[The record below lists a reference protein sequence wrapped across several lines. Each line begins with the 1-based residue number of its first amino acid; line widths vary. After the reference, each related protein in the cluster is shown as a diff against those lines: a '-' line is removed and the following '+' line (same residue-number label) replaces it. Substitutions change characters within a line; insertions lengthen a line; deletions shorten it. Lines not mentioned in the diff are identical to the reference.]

1 MRNVLMRTSRGAL
14 VGVLL
19 SAQVTV
25 SAQDGS
31 TDTAPVAALEVITVT
46 AQKRTQSSQAVPI
59 GIAALT
65 GDSMEESG
73 VSDVFDVAIRVPSL
87 GVQNTQKPLNT
98 QFRVRGIGNF
108 GNIPNFEPAV
118 AYFSDGAFRSRSGLG
133 VGDLVDLDRV
143 EILKGPQSTLYG
155 KNSTA
160 GVIAVYTR
168 EPGRE
173 LHVSGELGA
182 SNVKGAEYAATW
194 VAKGA
199 LSGPVSD
206 SLRLG
211 ASAAYYDQDFTME
224 DPRTGEGTNET
235 QRYAVRGQAV
245 FEPSDAFTVR
255 LIAAHSEMPDSKGNN
270 EPDMFYGN
278 APAAINEAFGDS
290 CPDNDPM
297 NRRVCRN
304 YAAEVTFDASEATL
318 IATYRFAKDYELT
331 SLTSWDEY
339 ELTQGS
345 DADQLN
351 ISLLDFNDRQ
361 AGDAFQQELRIAS
374 PATGA
379 LQWIAGAFYY
389 DSSSE
394 RGGWDGHSTF
404 VLGSEAPLI
413 PLAPGLPFGEPGDSG
428 DLMSKNDTEYLGV
441 FAQAT
446 CNMTE
451 RFLVTAGARWQTERK
466 DTTVTHSL
474 NHSTPTL
481 ISLALLPDTV
491 DADLSRETDAV
502 TWSLTPQYFFADDVM
517 GYLTASHGFKSGGF
531 NGDWGR
537 ALPEQR
543 EFADEEVDHYEL
555 GLKTRFANDR
565 VQLNA
570 AAFYSDFTNYQEAGF
585 IALQFLVTNAPAVTS
600 QGVEIDL
607 IAQLTDTLVA
617 ELNGTYARTE
627 YDDFTEGLC
636 YPGRTPT
643 NAATRSC
650 DLSGA
655 TLANAPELKL
665 HASLAYDRPT
675 SFGGFYAR
683 TDYSWSDD
691 YFTNVNH
698 DPRHVQ
704 NAFGLLDARVGLSI
718 GDWDLSVWGENLTDE
733 AYVYQSA
740 VTNLFGSDPAYQAF
754 LAPGVSYGATARYR
768 F

>member
-1 MRNVLMRTSRGAL
+1 MRSALMRTLCGVL

-19 SAQVTV
+19 SAQLTIA
-25 SAQDGS
+25 AQDES
-31 TDTAPVAALEVITVT
+31 TGTAPVAALEVITVT
-46 AQKRTQSSQAVPI
+46 AQKRRQSLQEVPI
-59 GIAALT
+59 AIAALT
-65 GDSMEESG
+65 GDSMEQSG

-87 GVQNTQKPLNT
+87 GVQSNQKPLNT
-98 QFRVRGIGNF
+98 QFRLRGIGNY
-108 GNIPNFEPAV
+108 GNIPNFEPSV

-133 VGDLVDLDRV
+133 GGDLVDLDRV

-168 EPGRE
+168 EPGR
-173 LHVSGELGA
+173 LLRANGEL
-182 SNVKGAEYAATW
+182 SVSKVKGADYANTW

-211 ASAAYYDQDFTME
+211 ASAAYYNQDFTSE
-224 DPRTGEGTNET
+224 DPRTGAGTNET

-245 FEPSDAFTVR
+245 FEPSDTFKVR
-255 LIAAHSEMPDSKGNN
+255 LIAAHSEMPGSKGNN
-270 EPDMFYGN
+270 EPDIFYGT
-278 APAAINEAFGDS
+278 APAAINEAFGAS

-297 NRRVCRN
+297 DRRVCRN
-304 YAAEVTFDASEATL
+304 HAAEVAFDTSEATL

-331 SLTSWDEY
+331 SLTSWDAY
-339 ELTQGS
+339 ELTQS
-345 DADQLN
+345 VDVDQLN

-379 LQWIAGAFYY
+379 LQWIAGVFFY
-389 DSSSE
+389 DSSFE

-404 VLGSEAPLI
+404 VLGQEAPLI

-428 DLMSKNDTEYLGV
+428 DLMSRNDTEYLGV
-441 FAQAT
+441 FAQT
-446 CNMTE
+446 TWNMTE
-451 RFLVTAGARWQTERK
+451 RLLVTAGARWQTESK

-474 NHSTPTL
+474 NHSAPTL
-481 ISLALLPDTV
+481 ISLALLPETV

-517 GYLTASHGFKSGGF
+517 GYLTASHGFKSGGY

-537 ALPEQR
+537 APPDQR
-543 EFADEEVDHYEL
+543 EFADEKVDHYEL
-555 GLKTRFANDR
+555 GLKTRFAHDR

-585 IALQFLVTNAPAVTS
+585 VGLQFLVTNAPAVTS

-636 YPGRTPT
+636 YAGRTPT
-643 NAATRSC
+643 NVATGSC

-655 TLANAPELKL
+655 TLANAPEFKL
-665 HASLAYDRPT
+665 HAGLAYDRPT

-683 TDYSWSDD
+683 TDFTWSDD
-691 YFTNVNH
+691 YFTNINH

-704 NAFGLLDARVGLSI
+704 DAFGLLDARVGLRI
-718 GDWDLSVWGENLTDE
+718 GALDLSVWGENLTDE
-733 AYVYQSA
+733 TYVYQSWLM
-740 VTNLFGSDPAYQAF
+740 NLFGSDPAYQTF
-754 LAPGVSYGATARYR
+754 LAPGLSYGATARYR